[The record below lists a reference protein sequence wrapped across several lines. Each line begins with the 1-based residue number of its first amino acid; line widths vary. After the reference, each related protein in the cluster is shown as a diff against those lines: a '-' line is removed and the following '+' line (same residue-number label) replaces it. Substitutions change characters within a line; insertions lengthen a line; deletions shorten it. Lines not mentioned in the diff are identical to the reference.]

1 MVGSLRNRR
10 LDLKSPSAKA
20 TGQRTKHL
28 RKLLA
33 PKLGQNIHKQHKYK
47 QSDMLE
53 ISEYISQNLPC
64 PKVSKGP
71 GSQFQESRA
80 GIQYMTADC
89 SQGLEPWHSPL
100 IPFPWSRRCFRKG
113 TPRRGYDYPQFR
125 TLVTLHMFETTVN
138 QPGLFSW
145 LKWETVQ

>member
-1 MVGSLRNRR
+1 
-10 LDLKSPSAKA
+10 
-20 TGQRTKHL
+20 
-28 RKLLA
+28 
-33 PKLGQNIHKQHKYK
+33 
-47 QSDMLE
+47 MLE
-53 ISEYISQNLPC
+53 ISEYISQYLPC

-71 GSQFQESRA
+71 GSQFQESGA

-100 IPFPWSRRCFRKG
+100 IPFPWSRR
-113 TPRRGYDYPQFR
+113 YDYPQFR

-145 LKWETVQ
+145 LK